1 VWPRKEGLGKRKE
14 DLVEENIDTVS
25 IDHTESMAVPHAGPG
40 IMLLTASMRLLYK
53 DRRAGELCQQI
64 IRSQDGKTA
73 HGVLPSAVA
82 SLVDQIGKTLTVRTD
97 PKDWEQ
103 IQLTRVVNTLHS
115 SVLLCGTALIDQ
127 TPAQQRIL
135 IVLSEVGIGAWQE
148 NVLVQAK
155 ETFHLTARETTVVH
169 HLLKGWTNKEIANEM
184 RLAEQT
190 IKEYFKRI
198 AEKTSATTRT
208 GIAMTII
215 HAGLRQAL
223 APPSPPVMVPPRSG
237 MPIDL
242 VASA

>member
-1 VWPRKEGLGKRKE
+1 
-14 DLVEENIDTVS
+14 VEEKTDEVS
-25 IDHTESMAVPHAGPG
+25 SDQKERMGLPHGGPG

-64 IRSQDGKTA
+64 IRCQDGKAA
-73 HGVLPSAVA
+73 HGVLPPAIV
-82 SLVDQIGKTLTVRTD
+82 SLVDHIQKLLTVRTD

-103 IQLTRVVNTLHS
+103 IQLTRVVTTLHS
-115 SVLLCGTALIDQ
+115 SVLLCGTALMDQ
-127 TPAQQRIL
+127 THAGTRIL
-135 IVLSEVGIGAWQE
+135 IVLSEIGIGVWQDT
-148 NVLVQAK
+148 VIVQAK
-155 ETFHLTARETTVVH
+155 ETFHLTAREATVVQ

-190 IKEYFKRI
+190 IKEFLKHI

-215 HAGLRQAL
+215 HSGIRQAL
-223 APPSPPVMVPPRSG
+223 ATPSPQVMAPTMSG
-237 MPIDL
+237 RHIEL